1 VAARWMEGFGQDLR
15 FGFRMLRKNP
25 GFSLAAIL
33 TLALGIGGN
42 TAIFT
47 ITNAALLRPLP
58 YRDPQQLVLLDA
70 QQKDGASR
78 CCTLGW
84 SELIGN
90 RNRSF
95 SAVAVG
101 APDNFNLT
109 GRGEP
114 EQLAAARVS
123 PGFFELMG
131 VQPELGRTFLA
142 GDGQAGG
149 RPVIMV
155 SDALWH
161 SRFGGDRNVIGQ
173 TLTLDTA
180 PYTIVGVLPA
190 GVQFPFMGPADVWSP
205 RYFEHSL
212 FTPQRLR
219 TGVGY
224 LTVVARL
231 RPEVSRNRALAE
243 MQVLQQ
249 QYRKENPGFPDADPG
264 LSPVVTSLSESLVAN
279 IRTGLLLFSAA
290 VGVVLLIAGAN
301 VASLLLSRALGRR
314 KEIAVRTAL
323 GAPRSAVLRQLLTE
337 SVLLAVIAGAL
348 GLGLGWAATRFLS
361 TFATGNLPQDV
372 GVDARV
378 LLFTLT
384 ISVLTGVLFGMFPAL
399 QLSRLDV
406 NATLRDEGRSFTG
419 DRSRARLKSFLVIG
433 QVALSLV
440 LLIGASLLVRSFGA
454 LLTVNPGFEARNVL
468 TMAVSLPTVKYS
480 DTQKQITF
488 FDELL
493 RRVSALPGM
502 RAAAI
507 SAALPLT
514 PKRVTPVLP
523 EGQPEVPLGER
534 PFTIV
539 EAISPLFLETMRI
552 PLLAGRAFN
561 HADTAQSPKVI
572 VVNESLARRY
582 WPNENPIGKH
592 ITIGRQTTAAEI
604 VGITADVKNRGLA
617 MDPAPQIYLPF
628 PQLAWGQMNLFIRT
642 AKDPHSFVSAVRE
655 QISAIDPDQPVTNI
669 QTVEELM
676 NGSRAQPRFMMI
688 LLGVFSATAIA
699 LAMVGIYGVLAFTV
713 AQRRSELGIRLALG
727 AERADIVRLVV
738 GQGLALTLTGIAVGL
753 ALALAL
759 GFAFSGSA
767 SGLLYKVGTR
777 DLTTFALTPLAF
789 IAVAL
794 LASYLPARRAG
805 RVDPAEALR
814 NE

>member
-1 VAARWMEGFGQDLR
+1 MAARWMEGFGQDLR

>member
-1 VAARWMEGFGQDLR
+1 MEGFGQDLR

>member
-713 AQRRSELGIRLALG
+713 AQRRGELGIRLALG